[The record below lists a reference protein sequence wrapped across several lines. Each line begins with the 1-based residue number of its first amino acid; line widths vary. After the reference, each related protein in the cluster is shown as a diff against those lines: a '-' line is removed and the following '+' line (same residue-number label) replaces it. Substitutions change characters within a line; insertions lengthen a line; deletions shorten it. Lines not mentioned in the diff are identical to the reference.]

1 MDNSTQGMSEKLVMY
16 LDGEITGQEK
26 ADLEKQLDASPELQE
41 ELSSLRQTRAAIQY
55 FGLKDKVAGVHQ
67 QMMLELAAPV
77 IPISRGRKILRYSMA
92 AAAAVI
98 LLVGSWLAYSFFSLS
113 PDKVFAS
120 GYHTYE
126 LSNMRSGDGNSS
138 TAIEK
143 AFEGNQ
149 FDEVLKLY
157 QEGAGAGIR
166 DRFLTAVAALEKK
179 NDPLA
184 IRLLKEQLESN
195 RLSSKPV
202 YNDDSEYY
210 LALGYVRNKDYDFA
224 LPLLQKIKDD
234 PEHTYNSKVT
244 TRLIRKVKLLKWR

>member
-16 LDGEITGQEK
+16 LDGELAGQEK
-26 ADLEKQLDASPELQE
+26 ADFEKQLEANPGLQE
-41 ELSSLRQTRAAIQY
+41 ELNRLQQTRSAVQY
-55 FGLKDKVAGVHQ
+55 FGLQQKVAGIHQ
-67 QMMLELAAPV
+67 QMMLELATPV
-77 IPISRGRKILRYSMA
+77 IPISRGKKILRYSMA

-126 LSNMRSGDGNSS
+126 LSNMRSGDGAGS
-138 TAIEK
+138 TVIEK
-143 AFEGNQ
+143 AFEGKQ

-157 QEGAGAGIR
+157 REGSGMGNR
-166 DRFLTAVAALEKK
+166 DRFLTAIAALEKN

-184 IRLLKEQLESN
+184 IRLFKEQLESN
-195 RLSSKPV
+195 RLSPKPV
-202 YNDDSEYY
+202 YNDESEYY
-210 LALGYVRNKDYDFA
+210 LALGYIRNKDYDFA

>member
-1 MDNSTQGMSEKLVMY
+1 MDNSTQGMSENLVMY
-16 LDGEITGQEK
+16 LDGELTGQDK
-26 ADLEKQLDASPELQE
+26 ADLEKQLDANPGLQE
-41 ELSSLRQTRAAIQY
+41 ELNSLRQTRAAVQY
-55 FGLKDKVAGVHQ
+55 FGLKQKVAGVHQ
-67 QMMLELAAPV
+67 QMMLELATPV
-77 IPISRGRKILRYSMA
+77 IPISRGRKVLRYSMA

-126 LSNMRSGDGNSS
+126 LSNMRSGEGEGV

-149 FDEVLKLY
+149 FDAVLKIY
-157 QEGAGAGIR
+157 REGGGAGIR

-195 RLSSKPV
+195 RLSPKPV
-202 YNDDSEYY
+202 YNDDAEYY

-224 LPLLQKIKDD
+224 LPLLQKIKDE
-234 PEHTYNSKVT
+234 PEHTYHSKVT

>member
-1 MDNSTQGMSEKLVMY
+1 MDNSTQGMSENLVMY
-16 LDGEITGQEK
+16 LDGELTGQDK
-26 ADLEKQLDASPELQE
+26 ADFEKQLEADPGLQE
-41 ELSSLRQTRAAIQY
+41 ELNRLQQTRSAVKY
-55 FGLKDKVAGVHQ
+55 FGLQQKVAGIHQ
-67 QMMLELAAPV
+67 EMMLELATPV

-120 GYHTYE
+120 GYHSYE
-126 LSNMRSGDGNSS
+126 LSNMRSGDGNGS

-143 AFEGNQ
+143 AFEGKLY
-149 FDEVLKLY
+149 DEVLKLY
-157 QEGAGAGIR
+157 REGAGNGNR

-184 IRLLKEQLESN
+184 IRLFKEQLESN

-202 YNDDSEYY
+202 FNDDAEYY
-210 LALGYVRNKDYDFA
+210 LALGYIRNKDFDFA

>member
-210 LALGYVRNKDYDFA
+210 LALG
-224 LPLLQKIKDD
+224 L
-234 PEHTYNSKVT
+234 S
-244 TRLIRKVKLLKWR
+244 LIHI